1 MMEYILRIKNISN
14 NLADIG
20 ESVSKR
26 DQILQLLTGLGA
38 NYNSIVASLIAWE
51 DNLSLHS
58 IHSILLT
65 HEQWLCL
72 LNTVPTS
79 DLVNANIATS
89 QHKNNSN
96 KTHNNRFNFS
106 QNKNGP
112 RPGRYPFGGRGQ
124 GNHVISIDRPCCYL
138 ASLVIQ
144 VVDRWMDAWSQHI
157 KVLDPV
163 VYTCKKASGQGVRT
177 HPPMVL
183 LAMVKE
189 RGISQLAFYQ
199 VLRSYQGDPLL
210 LRAKAYISSF
220 GGTVPFINGEEI
232 FYVVMMI
239 IGVSRSIITLRTAV
253 RNHGRWCGC
262 QRSWEV
268 IM

>member
-124 GNHVISIDRPCCYL
+124 GNHVISIDRPQCQLCQKYGHTIHKCYHRFD
-138 ASLVIQ
+138 INFQ
-144 VVDRWMDAWSQHI
+144 G
-157 KVLDPV
+157 
-163 VYTCKKASGQGVRT
+163 YTSANSPFVHNTCSSNNQ
-177 HPPMVL
+177 MQ
-183 LAMVKE
+183 AMVASPTLE
-189 RGISQLAFYQ
+189 NSETWFF
-199 VLRSYQGDPLL
+199 DT
-210 LRAKAYISSF
+210 RATYHLTQDI
-220 GGTVPFINGEEI
+220 E
-232 FYVVMMI
+232 
-239 IGVSRSIITLRTAV
+239 TL
-253 RNHGRWCGC
+253 WC
-262 QRSWEV
+262 
-268 IM
+268 